1 VPEKDKRCPSK
12 RGAKEKIRKLEHS
25 NSTLYDTGNQA
36 MTAQGEWKRKY
47 EKKTQE
53 LRKALQEYKELEL
66 RGALER

>member
-1 VPEKDKRCPSK
+1 VSEKDKRCPSK
-12 RGAKEKIRKLEHS
+12 RGAMEKIRKLEHS
-25 NSTLYDTGNQA
+25 NITLYDTGNQA